1 MIFSIILIIFSLIQ
15 LCRPYKKKNTL
26 FYIGHISMIIGSSI
40 LLVVDLT
47 GIKNRALDIVLIIT
61 IVIIVGT
68 YLYTKLTTY
77 KKNRL

>member
-15 LCRPYKKKNTL
+15 LCRPCKKQNAL
-26 FYIGHISMIIGSSI
+26 FYISHISMVIANSI
-40 LLVVDLT
+40 LLVVGLM
-47 GIKNRALDIVLIIT
+47 GIKHRALDIILIIT
-61 IVIIVGT
+61 VVIIAGS